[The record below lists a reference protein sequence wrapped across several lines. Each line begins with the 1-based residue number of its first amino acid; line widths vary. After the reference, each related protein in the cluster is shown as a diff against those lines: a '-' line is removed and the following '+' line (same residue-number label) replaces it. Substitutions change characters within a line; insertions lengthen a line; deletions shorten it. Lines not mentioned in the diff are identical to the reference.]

1 MKRKFESGD
10 CVKLSNPYQDKY
22 EYGYIDEYD
31 KKSKDWVVRVKGSC
45 ALIHV
50 PASDLV
56 YMPPFILSDDVL
68 GKLLRYEYTC
78 EDYTKNIIPDGNWE
92 YEDPYEYS
100 LEDMIA
106 LVYNLQDKKPTNQE
120 ITAWVELVFC
130 EFEDLYWHAGNPEF
144 DDERPVMVFSSPKN
158 DAAMALSIYSAFYN
172 FMLDDT
178 SGPASAKIDISQIFS
193 DIENYKQN
201 KPMKQHLWTIG
212 NKLSALSNAEDAK
225 LRALSLEEKSEL
237 RSIILELTELGYA
250 NALSTLGYAY
260 YGGNELFPCDWDKS
274 RDCFLKLLEMDNVA
288 DLDKCQYANTL
299 GYIFY
304 YGRCNNGIPEYEKA
318 YQYFALGAA
327 GGMYESMYKLA
338 DMYAHGYGVTKNTRA
353 AMTLVNMVY
362 TENLR
367 LIKKERF
374 DCQFADAALRM
385 GNLCRDG
392 IMHDDEYYYYTLAD
406 FAIRK
411 RLAYDYYGDAHVFS
425 GIQKELARIRENRP
439 LKKVSTITSSYA
451 PGVFENL
458 FNKHSCIVKLRPVK
472 NGIKITAKRLPKPG
486 RDDVKSVFECYPEYG
501 YCNLISKA
509 SMTVFGP
516 ELPLLNEKQSFVA
529 DGFDVIWVDGG
540 LRCSFT
546 HHGEEQFTFAADKF
560 TRKLSTKSK
569 KAQTE
574 YLFASVVFNKG
585 GHTYDYICDI
595 ADAVIGDKVIV
606 LANGEEKEVEIVRL
620 FNMVIGD
627 MPLAVEKYKK
637 ILRKA

>member
-10 CVKLSNPYQDKY
+10 CVRLSNPYQDKY

-31 KKSKDWVVRVKGSC
+31 RKSKDWVVRVKGFGV
-45 ALIHV
+45 LIHV
-50 PASDLV
+50 PASELT
-56 YMPPFILSDDVL
+56 YMPPFILSGEFL
-68 GKLLRYEYTC
+68 KKLLRYEFTW
-78 EDYTKNIIPDGNWE
+78 EDYKENVIPDGNWD
-92 YEDPYEYS
+92 YEDPYEYT
-100 LEDMIA
+100 LEDMRF
-106 LVYNLQDKKPTNQE
+106 LLNNLQEKRPTKQDL
-120 ITAWVELVFC
+120 TAWVEMIFC
-130 EFEDLYWHAGNPEF
+130 EFEDLYWYAGDPDF
-144 DDERPVMVFSSPKN
+144 DEEHPVMGFSPPKN
-158 DAAMALSIYSAFYN
+158 DTAMAISIYSAFYN

-178 SGPASAKIDISQIFS
+178 SGPASDKIDVSQILS
-193 DIENYKQN
+193 DIENYRQN

-212 NKLSALSNAEDAK
+212 NKLSALNNAEDAK
-225 LRALSLEEKSEL
+225 LKMLTVEEKGEL
-237 RSIILELTELGYA
+237 RDIILELTELGYA

-260 YGGNELFPCDWDKS
+260 YGGNDLFPCDWDKS
-274 RDCFLKLLEMDNVA
+274 RDCFLTLLEMENVA

-304 YGRCNNGIPEYEKA
+304 YGRCNGGIPEYEKA
-318 YQYFALGAA
+318 YQYFSLGAA
-327 GGMYESMYKLA
+327 GGLYESMYKLS

-362 TENLR
+362 TENLL
-367 LIKKERF
+367 LIKKGRF

-392 IMHDDEYYYYTLAD
+392 ILHEDEYYYYTLAD

-411 RLAYDYYGDAHVFS
+411 RLAYDHYGDPHVFS
-425 GIQKELARIRENRP
+425 SIQKELARIRENRP

-458 FNKHSCIVKLRPVK
+458 FNKHSCIVTLQPVK

-486 RDDVKSVFECYPEYG
+486 RDNAKSVFECYPEYG
-501 YCNLISKA
+501 YCSLINKA

-516 ELPLLNEKQSFVA
+516 ELPPLNEKQSFVA
-529 DGFDVIWVDGG
+529 DGFDIIWIDGG
-540 LRCSFT
+540 FRCSFT
-546 HHGEEQFTFAADKF
+546 HHGEKQFTFAADKF

-574 YLFASVVFNKG
+574 YLFASVVFSKG
-585 GHTYDYICDI
+585 GHTYDYICEI
-595 ADAVIGDKVIV
+595 PNAVVGDKVIV
-606 LANGEEKEVEIVRL
+606 FANGEEKEVEIVRL
-620 FNMVIGD
+620 FNMTIGD